1 MTEDQARE
9 VVLLMARESPRGV
22 AREQATLWSPADGD
36 WATRQALA
44 TVGEQ
49 TTPEAFVTARA
60 ALALQRLLPRDDV
73 ARRWLQRR
81 VWHAGWLVLALLLG
95 SLAGVAVDQLGTP
108 QRVNLLA
115 PAVWAVVAWNL
126 FVYAALLWPAGAG
139 GAAAGGDGWRARLA
153 AWFEGHD
160 GVAADWARL
169 CTPLSMQRLTLL
181 MHAAAAALALGL
193 IIGLYL
199 RGLVLDYRAGWQS
212 TFLSADAVQT
222 LLGLLLAPASGLTG
236 ISVPAVA
243 PLQLAPG
250 AAAQASA
257 APWIHLY
264 AATLLLAVV
273 LPRTLLALRAAWA
286 ARRLSAHFVL
296 PLNTAYFEG
305 LHPLMRPGPP
315 RPLRLLWLPLVPVAP
330 VRLFDTQVDALTA
343 PTALLASPEGER
355 LLLLPTPPALLQA
368 EPEPPRPW
376 WQFWRGASATA
387 QAVQALQAQV
397 DGVLLVCTPEQARPA
412 WLSTLARPLI
422 VLHDDS
428 SATPPNLPLRQLADG
443 WLPCGLLLQALN
455 AALPDELRWQRL
467 AQAWRTRAQQ
477 RLDAS
482 MQIIAGGLARIASM
496 RVPLAESGLLGK
508 RSDAEPARAALAQA
522 LGEELQRV
530 SEELSRFWGAPGKAT
545 LSAPSSAPTL
555 NQKLGEGRAALLGG
569 VLSGALAGLKADIA
583 TGGLTMGAGA
593 VAGGV
598 IGALGA
604 AGVARGLN
612 AARGTEHSHA
622 SWDETTLNSLCAA
635 LLQQHLLLASPL
647 SPEAAAAA
655 LQRALPAQH
664 SAITTLWQG
673 RAKGGT
679 AQAHEVQRIG
689 AALAPL
695 LANAV
700 RIAQGGPDALGPL
713 ALHAAYTGG
722 T

>member
-9 VVLLMARESPRGV
+9 VVLLMARETARGPSHDHH
-22 AREQATLWSPADGD
+22 TLWSPADRD

-49 TTPEAFVTARA
+49 AAPEAFVTARA
-60 ALALQRLLPRDDV
+60 TLALQRLLPRDDA

-95 SLAGVAVDQLGTP
+95 LLLGVAVDQLGPP

-126 FVYAALLWPAGAG
+126 LVYAALLWPAGATG
-139 GAAAGGDGWRARLA
+139 PEGWRARLA
-153 AWFEGHD
+153 AWFESRD
-160 GVAADWARL
+160 GFAADWARL
-169 CTPLSMQRLTLL
+169 AGPLSVQRLTLL
-181 MHAAAAALALGL
+181 MHTAAAALALGL
-193 IIGLYL
+193 ILGLYL

-222 LLGLLLAPASGLTG
+222 LLGLLLAPAGWVTG
-236 ISVPAVA
+236 IGVPAVA

-250 AAAQASA
+250 GVAQASA
-257 APWIHLY
+257 AAWIHLY
-264 AATLLLAVV
+264 GATLLLAVV

-286 ARRLSAHFVL
+286 ARRLAAHFVL

-315 RPLRLLWLPLVPVAP
+315 RPLRLLWLPLAPTPP
-330 VRLFDTQVDALTA
+330 VRLFDTLVDAPTA

-355 LLLLPTPPALLQA
+355 LLLLPTPTLLQQA
-368 EPEPPRPW
+368 EPDPPRPW
-376 WQFWRGASATA
+376 WQFWRGASATE
-387 QAVQALQAQV
+387 QAAQALQTQV
-397 DGVLLVCTPEQARPA
+397 DVVALVCTPEQPRPA
-412 WLSTLARPLI
+412 WLATLARPLI
-422 VLHDDS
+422 LLNDDRT
-428 SATPPNLPLRQLADG
+428 ATPPALPLRQLADG
-443 WLPCGLLLQALN
+443 WLPCGVLLQALDT
-455 AALPDELRWQRL
+455 ALPDELRWQRL

-477 RLDAS
+477 RLDGS
-482 MQIIAGGLARIASM
+482 MQIIATGLARIASM
-496 RVPLAESGLLGK
+496 RVPLSETGLLGK
-508 RSDAEPARAALAQA
+508 RHDAEPARAALAQA
-522 LGEELQRV
+522 LEEELQRV
-530 SEELSRFWGAPGKAT
+530 AEELARFWGAPGKALPPAAT
-545 LSAPSSAPTL
+545 NTPTL

-593 VAGGV
+593 VAGSV

-622 SWDETTLNSLCAA
+622 SWDEATLNNLCAA
-635 LLQQHLLLASPL
+635 LLQQHLLLASAL
-647 SPEAAAAA
+647 SPEEAAAA
-655 LQRALPAQH
+655 LQRALPAQQ
-664 SAITTLWQG
+664 SAINTLWQG
-673 RAKGGT
+673 RAKGG
-679 AQAHEVQRIG
+679 APQAHEVQRIS

-695 LANAV
+695 LAHAV
-700 RIAQGGPDALGPL
+700 RIALGGPDAWVPRQ
-713 ALHAAYTGG
+713 ADAAYTGA